1 MSIVVA
7 ITFKFT
13 DNKMEVCKLGEPN
26 FQNYRDIV
34 KYAANQNALNERQEH
49 NSIDEFIFLKLNNMF
64 QLDLADSIKNLP
76 ARRI

>member
-13 DNKMEVCKLGEPN
+13 DNKMEVSKLGEVN
-26 FQNYRDIV
+26 FQNYRDII

-64 QLDLADSIKNLP
+64 QLDLADLITNLP
-76 ARRI
+76 ARQI